1 MPVIEAPAL
10 RSLAREALERC
21 GAPTPYA
28 TTVADH
34 LIESNL
40 AGHDSHGI
48 MRLPQYV
55 AAIGKGSIIADAA
68 PELISETGCSCVV
81 SGHWGFGQVAAMFA
95 MDRILQVARESAL
108 GCAVLRE
115 SNHIGRLGAYAEMAA
130 TRGMA
135 GLIMANGHGAAAL
148 MAPFGGIDPRL
159 CSNPIAFGA
168 PRADGP
174 PVLLD
179 TSMSAMAEG
188 SVRVRL
194 RRGEQLPPDCIVD
207 AEGNPTTD
215 PAALYGPPPGS
226 LLPFGGP
233 IGHKAYGLAVM
244 VECLAGALSGA
255 GCTSDNAPRGG
266 NAGFFLVINIGAFTT
281 LDAFEQETADLAQ
294 WIKSSR
300 PAPGGGEILMPGE
313 PEARAREQ
321 RSRTGIPIDD
331 ETWGELQRVAGQ
343 LGMAEPTAS

>member
-1 MPVIEAPAL
+1 MV
-10 RSLAREALERC
+10 LERC
-21 GAPTPYA
+21 GAPEAYA
-28 TTVADH
+28 ATVADH
-34 LIESNL
+34 LVEANL
-40 AGHDSHGI
+40 AGHDSHGV

-55 AAIGKGSIIADAA
+55 AAIAGGHVVAEAN
-68 PELISETGCSCVV
+68 PELLTQIGCGCVV

-95 MDRILQVARESAL
+95 MERIIQTARESAL

-115 SNHIGRLGAYAEMAA
+115 TNHIGRLGAYAEMAA
-130 TRGMA
+130 SAGMA
-135 GLIMANGHGAAAL
+135 GLVMANGHGAAAL

-168 PRADGP
+168 PRRDGP

-207 AEGNPTTD
+207 AGGNPTTD
-215 PAALYGPPPGS
+215 PADLYGPPPGS

-233 IGHKAYGLAVM
+233 VGHKAYGLAVM

-255 GCTSDNAPRGG
+255 GCTSDDAARGG
-266 NAGFFLVINIGAFTT
+266 NAAFFLVIDVAAFTE
-281 LDAFEQETADLAQ
+281 LEAFEHQLSGLAD
-294 WIKSSR
+294 WITSSR
-300 PAPGGGEILMPGE
+300 PVPGGGEILIPGE
-313 PEARAREQ
+313 PEARAREH
-321 RSRTGIPIDD
+321 RSRDGIPIDD
-331 ETWGELQRVAGQ
+331 ETWAELARVTAE
-343 LGMAEPTAS
+343 LGVGSLTPD

>member
-10 RSLAREALERC
+10 RTLAREVLERC
-21 GAPTPYA
+21 GAPSAYA
-28 TTVADH
+28 ATVADH
-34 LIESNL
+34 LVESNL
-40 AGHDSHGI
+40 AGHDSHGV

-55 AAIGKGSIIADAA
+55 AAIGKGSVIADAA
-68 PELISETGCSCVV
+68 PELISETGCGCVV
-81 SGHWGFGQVAAMFA
+81 SGHWGFGHVAAMFA
-95 MDRILQVARESAL
+95 MEHILQVARDSAL

-130 TRGMA
+130 GEGMA

-148 MAPFGGIDPRL
+148 MAPFGGTDPRL

-168 PRADGP
+168 PRAEGP
-174 PVLLD
+174 PLLLD

-194 RRGEQLPPDCIVD
+194 RRGEKLPPDCIVD
-207 AEGNPTTD
+207 ADGNRTTD
-215 PAALYGPPPGS
+215 PATLYGPPPGS

-233 IGHKAYGLAVM
+233 VGHKAYGLAVM

-255 GCTSDNAPRGG
+255 GCTSDDAPRGG
-266 NAGFFLVINIGAFTT
+266 NAAFFLVIDIGAFTSPA
-281 LDAFEQETADLAQ
+281 AFEQETGDLAE
-294 WIKSSR
+294 WLKSSR
-300 PAPGGGEILMPGE
+300 PAPGGGEILVPGE

-321 RSRTGIPIDD
+321 RSRDGIPIDD
-331 ETWGELQRVAGQ
+331 E
-343 LGMAEPTAS
+343 

>member
-1 MPVIEAPAL
+1 MPVTDAAAL
-10 RSLAREALERC
+10 RTLVRTVLERC
-21 GAPTPYA
+21 GAPPSYA

-34 LIESNL
+34 LVESNL
-40 AGHDSHGI
+40 SGHDSHGV

-55 AAIGKGSIIADAA
+55 AAIGKRSIIADAA
-68 PELISETGCSCVV
+68 PELISETGSACVV

-95 MDRILQVARESAL
+95 MEHILQTAQQSAL

-130 TRGMA
+130 ARGMA

-168 PRADGP
+168 PSADGP
-174 PVLLD
+174 PMLLD

-233 IGHKAYGLAVM
+233 VGHKAYGLAVM

-255 GCTSDNAPRGG
+255 GCTSDDAPRGG
-266 NAGFFLVINIGAFTT
+266 NAGFFLVIDIGAFTG
-281 LDAFEQETADLAQ
+281 LDAFEQQLTGLAE

-313 PEARAREQ
+313 PEACAREQ

-331 ETWGELQRVAGQ
+331 ETWGELLRVTRE
-343 LGMAEPTAS
+343 LGVAELTAR